1 LTPQNQK
8 NLGRLVAVH
17 PISPA
22 HLQRAVLLAILSFVF
37 FLSMMF
43 AFYLMQSLVFFLLAT
58 AFLVIYLV
66 TMYSFITGKK
76 KAVEVFE
83 NGVRMGKISSSWSEV
98 SGVNDDGV
106 VDLSNGKK
114 LEIPRSVHERN
125 ALIARIR
132 GFVK

>member
-1 LTPQNQK
+1 MSQPDRKQ
-8 NLGRLVAVH
+8 LGRLIAVH

-43 AFYLMQSLVFFLLAT
+43 AFYLLQKLGYFLLAT

-76 KAVEVFE
+76 KTVEIFE
-83 NGVRMGKISSSWSEV
+83 NGLRMGKTSVLWSDIV
-98 SGVNDDGV
+98 AVDDKGN
-106 VDLSNGKK
+106 VDLAVGKK
-114 LEIPRSVHERN
+114 IEIPQSILERE
-125 ALIARIR
+125 ALLTEIR
-132 GFVK
+132 LHLQ